1 MNRFKFLS
9 ALLITLILC
18 IFLFSCTGIPK
29 ELPED
34 ITVAELTREAQNK
47 QDKGQYKAAEYYYN
61 AAIAR
66 SINNPL
72 ELLFAEYELAHMQ
85 VKQKRFE
92 EAKPTL
98 ERLYSYYNA
107 SENLGYPPAYK
118 KLIEM
123 DLAKIK

>member
-1 MNRFKFLS
+1 MKFSKLLS
-9 ALLITLILC
+9 ALLITSILV
-18 IFLFSCTGIPK
+18 ISCTGIPK

-66 SINNPL
+66 SINNPQ

-85 VKQKRFE
+85 IKQKRYD

-98 ERLYSYYNA
+98 ERLYSYYTA
-107 SENLGYPPAYK
+107 GENLGYPPAYK